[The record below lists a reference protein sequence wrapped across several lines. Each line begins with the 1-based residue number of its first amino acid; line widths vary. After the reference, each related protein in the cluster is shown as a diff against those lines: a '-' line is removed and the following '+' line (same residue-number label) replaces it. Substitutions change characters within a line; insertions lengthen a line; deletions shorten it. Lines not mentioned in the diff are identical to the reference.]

1 MGLKDLGKMP
11 KRVVTMDELL
21 KTEDISSMLAAVND
35 AKPRISSLV
44 VAWQEK
50 DETCRWILSDGVKYA
65 NIFLLIELIR
75 SGILSSIDQNVKEE
89 EV

>member
-1 MGLKDLGKMP
+1 MKIKNLGKIP

-35 AKPRISSLV
+35 AKPEINALV

-50 DETCRWILSDGVKYA
+50 GGQCNWILSDGVKYA
-65 NIFLLIELIR
+65 DIFLLLELIKD
-75 SGILSSIDQNVKEE
+75 GILRSIDQNVKEGE
-89 EV
+89 E